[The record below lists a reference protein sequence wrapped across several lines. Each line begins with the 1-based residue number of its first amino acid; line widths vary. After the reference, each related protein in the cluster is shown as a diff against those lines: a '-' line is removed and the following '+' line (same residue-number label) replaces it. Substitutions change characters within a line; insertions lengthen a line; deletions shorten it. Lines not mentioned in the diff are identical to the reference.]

1 MVETESQQPIFE
13 FSGKNMSLD
22 FCNTIHDRA
31 SGSSRELLTSYERLL
46 LWGQEAQILS
56 EEEAKLLEKEAHH
69 HKGEAAA
76 TLQQA
81 IELREAIYRL
91 FEATTQGT
99 SPADSDLETFNS
111 ALSHAMT
118 FSCIEA
124 GPHGFEWGWQPEKR
138 NLARPLWMVIR
149 AAADLL
155 TSEQLEDVRVC
166 ASDTCGWLFLDTSK
180 NHTRRWCDMKSCGN
194 RAKARKHYSQK
205 RRAS

>member
-81 IELREAIYRL
+81 IELREATAAILAQAR
-91 FEATTQGT
+91 ETTGRR
-99 SPADSDLETFNS
+99 SIA
-111 ALSHAMT
+111 
-118 FSCIEA
+118 
-124 GPHGFEWGWQPEKR
+124 
-138 NLARPLWMVIR
+138 
-149 AAADLL
+149 
-155 TSEQLEDVRVC
+155 
-166 ASDTCGWLFLDTSK
+166 LFL
-180 NHTRRWCDMKSCGN
+180 TR
-194 RAKARKHYSQK
+194 
-205 RRAS
+205 

>member
-111 ALSHAMT
+111 DLSHAMT

-194 RAKARKHYSQK
+194 RAKARKYYSQK
-205 RRAS
+205 KRAS

>member
-31 SGSSRELLTSYERLL
+31 SGSSRELLTSYDRLL

-69 HKGEAAA
+69 RRGEAAA

-118 FSCIEA
+118 YSCIEA

-194 RAKARKHYSQK
+194 RAKARKYYSQK
-205 RRAS
+205 KRAS